1 MVAAAVNGFGR
12 IGRLAFR
19 VALEKFAGDIE
30 IVAINTSGSM
40 DAEGWAH
47 LLRYDSIYGKFS
59 KEILVEGPG
68 EDPEIGVLV
77 IDKKRYPVLAQREPS
92 KIPWKRY
99 GAEVVIEATG
109 IFTSEEGAR
118 QHIIAGAK
126 KVVISAPDKG
136 GNVGTYLLGVNE
148 YQGAHDIVS
157 NGSCT
162 TNCVAPVA
170 AIMEAEI
177 GIKKAMLSTI
187 HAVTAEQNTV
197 DGSPPGGHSNDLRR
211 ARAAF
216 ANIIPTSTG
225 AAQTVTKTIPELSGL
240 FDGMAIRVPITSG
253 SITDFTF
260 VTKRPTTVEEVNNI
274 FKKASENPR
283 WRGIV
288 ATTSEPIVSSDI
300 IGRSESAIV
309 DLSLTKVE
317 DGDLVKVMA
326 WYDNEW
332 GFSHRLIEQT
342 IAVGNTL
349 HETRNTNA

>member
-1 MVAAAVNGFGR
+1 MVTAAVNGFGR

-19 VALEKFAGDIE
+19 IALESHTQEID
-30 IVAINTSGSM
+30 IVAINTSGAM

-47 LLRYDSIYGKFS
+47 LLRYDTVYGKFS

-77 IDKKRYPVLAQREPS
+77 IDKKRYPILAQREPE
-92 KIPWKRY
+92 KIPWKKY
-99 GAEVVIEATG
+99 GADVVIESTG
-109 IFTSEEGAR
+109 VFTSEDGAR
-118 QHIIAGAK
+118 QHIKAGARR
-126 KVVISAPDKG
+126 VIISAPDKG
-136 GNVGTYLLGVNE
+136 GNVGTYLIGVND
-148 YQGAHDIVS
+148 YKGAHDIVS

-170 AIMEAEI
+170 AIIQGEI

-197 DGSPPGGHSNDLRR
+197 DGSLPGGHSTDLRR

-216 ANIIPTSTG
+216 SNIIPTSTG
-225 AAQTVTKTIPELSGL
+225 AAQTVARAIPELAGL
-240 FDGMAIRVPITSG
+240 FDGMAIRVPVLCG

-260 VTKRPTTVEEVNNI
+260 VTKRETTVSEVNNI
-274 FKKASENPR
+274 FKKAAESSR
-283 WRGIV
+283 WKGIV
-288 ATTSEPIVSSDI
+288 AVTEEPIVSSDI
-300 IGRSESAIV
+300 VGRPESAIV

-317 DGDLVKVMA
+317 DGDLVKVLA

-332 GFSHRLIEQT
+332 GFTHRLIEQT
-342 IAVGNTL
+342 IMVGNSLTS
-349 HETRNTNA
+349 NS